1 MEKGIIDMTI
11 VQKKEALKWILDNIA
26 WFILLSMLT
35 IFSFTIKGFAQW
47 PIFRNILYHSVF
59 VGILAI
65 AEAICILSK
74 EMDLSV
80 ESILAL
86 SAVVTA
92 FLAGIGLDSS
102 GLHLN
107 GPTTLII
114 VLVMGAIIGL
124 FNSYFIVRMKI
135 NSFIV
140 TLAGYLIFRAL
151 GLIITKGH
159 GVVNISKDIVAI
171 ARTNLGPMPLMIIIL
186 VIIYIL
192 FSLFLSKTQFGRF
205 IYFVG
210 DNREASYNAGIKT
223 DRVLTI
229 VFILSGVLSA
239 LAGWLLAARTNGSS
253 PSLGQG
259 ILFEAMAAV
268 VIGGV
273 SLQGGVG
280 KLSGVFAGALILSAI
295 STVISIVNINPYYM
309 NIIRGGMII
318 IAVLLDAIIRK
329 IRPMLI

>member
-1 MEKGIIDMTI
+1 MTI
-11 VQKKEALKWILDNIA
+11 SKRKEILKWFLDNFA
-26 WFILLSMLT
+26 WFILLSMLI
-35 IFSFTIKGFAQW
+35 IFSFSVPGFAQW
-47 PIFRNILYHSVF
+47 PIYRNIFYHSVF

-65 AEAICILSK
+65 AQAICILSK
-74 EMDLSV
+74 EMDLSI

-92 FLAGIGLDSS
+92 YLAGIGLDAS
-102 GLHLN
+102 GLNLN
-107 GPTTLII
+107 AATTLII
-114 VLVMGAIIGL
+114 VLFMGAIIGL
-124 FNSYFIVRMKI
+124 FNSYFIVKMKI
-135 NSFIV
+135 SSFIV
-140 TLAGYLIFRAL
+140 TLAGYLIFRAV
-151 GLIITKGH
+151 GLVITKGH

-171 ARTNLGPMPLMIIIL
+171 ARTYIGPMPLMVIIL
-186 VIIYIL
+186 IFMYLI
-192 FSLFLSKTQFGRF
+192 FSLFLSKTQFGRY

-210 DNREASYNAGIKT
+210 DNRDASYNAGIKV

-229 VFILSGVLSA
+229 VFVMSGILSA

-259 ILFEAMAAV
+259 ILFETMAAV

-280 KLSGVFAGALILSAI
+280 KLSGVFAGALILSSI
-295 STVISIVNINPYYM
+295 STVISIVGINPYYM

-318 IAVLLDAIIRK
+318 IAVLIDAIIRK
-329 IRPMLI
+329 IRPKLI

>member
-1 MEKGIIDMTI
+1 MAI
-11 VQKKEALKWILDNIA
+11 VKRKEILRWILDNIA
-26 WFILLSMLT
+26 WFILLAMLI
-35 IFSFTIKGFAQW
+35 IFSFTVRGFAQW
-47 PIFRNILYHSVF
+47 PIYRNILYHSVF
-59 VGILAI
+59 IGILAI

-80 ESILAL
+80 ESVLAL

-92 FLAGIGLDSS
+92 YLAGIGPDAS

-107 GPTTLII
+107 APITLII
-114 VLVMGAIIGL
+114 VLLMGAGIGL
-124 FNSYFIVRMKI
+124 FNSYFIVKMKI
-135 NSFIV
+135 SSFIV
-140 TLAGYLIFRAL
+140 TLAGYLIFRAV
-151 GLIITKGH
+151 GLVITKGH

-171 ARTNLGPMPLMIIIL
+171 ARTNIGPVPLMIIIL
-186 VIIYIL
+186 IFMYVI
-192 FSLFLSKTQFGRF
+192 FSLFLSRTQFGRY

-210 DNREASYNAGIKT
+210 DNREASYNAGIKV
-223 DRVLTI
+223 DRVLVI
-229 VFILSGVLSA
+229 VFIISGILSA

-273 SLQGGVG
+273 SLQGGIG
-280 KLSGVFAGALILSAI
+280 RLSGVFAGAIILSCI
-295 STVISIVNINPYYM
+295 STVVSIVGINPYYM

-318 IAVLLDAIIRK
+318 VAVILDAIIRK
-329 IRPMLI
+329 IRPRLI